1 MIGCPAMR
9 ALDTTPEAFE
19 RQIGIYANM
28 SAQQRLGIGLDLTLL
43 SRSML
48 RDGIRSRHPEYS
60 EAQVRLAF
68 LRVWLGRELF
78 LRAYPGAP
86 EIEP

>member
-9 ALDTTPEAFE
+9 ALDTTSEAFE
-19 RQIGIYANM
+19 KQIRIYSNM
-28 SAQQRLGIGLDLTLL
+28 ASQERLGIGLDLTLL
-43 SRSML
+43 SRRML

-60 EAQVRLAF
+60 EEQVRLAF

-78 LRAYPGAP
+78 LRAYPAVP